1 MFKNEAEVTIK
12 NAETIIGPSIK
23 VKGNFFGEGDI
34 IVEGIL
40 EGEIKTSKNL
50 IIGPKAVV
58 NANIRANQAKISGE
72 VHGNINVGGYLELTA
87 SAKILGNIEAAKLSI
102 EPGAF
107 FNGQCLMGDKEEK
120 NSSEKK

>member
-1 MFKNEAEVTIK
+1 MFKNESEVSIK

-50 IIGPKAVV
+50 LIGPKAIVH
-58 NANIRANQAKISGE
+58 ANIEANQAKISGE
-72 VHGNINVGGYLELTA
+72 VHGNIHIKGYLEL
-87 SAKILGNIEAAKLSI
+87 SSNAKINGDIQAAKISI
-102 EPGAF
+102 EPGAV
-107 FNGQCLMGDKEEK
+107 FNGLCTMGKKGEAETEK
-120 NSSEKK
+120 

>member
-1 MFKNEAEVTIK
+1 MFKNESEVSIK

-50 IIGPKAVV
+50 LIGPKAIVH
-58 NANIRANQAKISGE
+58 ANIEANQAKISGE
-72 VHGNINVGGYLELTA
+72 VHGNIHIKGYLEL
-87 SAKILGNIEAAKLSI
+87 SSNAKINGDIQAAKISI
-102 EPGAF
+102 EPGAI
-107 FNGQCLMGDKEEK
+107 FNGLCAMGKKGEAETEK
-120 NSSEKK
+120 